1 MNRVKNFSLFRWISL
16 ALFVSA
22 ALLLVVELV
31 SFSRLRS
38 GFALGTEIAGV
49 PVGGLTL
56 DDAADRLTQ
65 AYSVPVEMRYGES
78 VIQAKPA
85 TLGFEL
91 DLSSM
96 ITAADQERVSTPF
109 WSSFV
114 NYLFNRMPTSQKVP
128 LVATID
134 ETKLRDYLVNE
145 VASRYDQPAEA
156 YVPIPGSVNFE
167 AGKAGTVLNVDQS
180 LKLVSLALRSPSS
193 RVVNLNVNKINS
205 SKPSYINLKI
215 LLQQILDVDGFTGL
229 AEIYVLD
236 LQTGQEMQMAYQ
248 QGEYYPPDIAFSAE
262 SIIKIP
268 VMISS
273 FKRATKPVSADFT
286 NLVEKMIEVSD
297 NTAPDT
303 LMKLLID
310 PNIGPLGVSDDM
322 TALGLESTFLGGMFY
337 TGAPLISSPTTPAN
351 SRTDVNTDPD
361 RYSQTTP
368 SEMGSLLN
376 DIYECAQTGGGA
388 LSAVFSGEITQNDC
402 KSMITYL
409 TRNHIGVLL
418 EAGLPEGT
426 QIGHKHGWVT
436 DPTDG
441 LMHTI
446 GDAGLVYTPG
456 GNYVIVVF
464 ISDTNQ
470 IVWDNAN
477 RLFANLSRAVYNYF
491 NLTSQ

>member
-1 MNRVKNFSLFRWISL
+1 MVKIKNFSLLRWISL
-16 ALFVSA
+16 ALFLSA
-22 ALLLVVELV
+22 ALLFVVELV
-31 SFSRLRS
+31 SFSRMRS

-56 DDAADRLTQ
+56 DEASNRLTQ
-65 AYSVPVEMRYGES
+65 AYSVPIEMRYGTS
-78 VIQAKPA
+78 AIQAKPA
-85 TLGFEL
+85 TLGFQL
-91 DLSSM
+91 DLNTM
-96 ITAADQERVSTPF
+96 ITAADQERASSPF
-109 WSSFV
+109 WISFF
-114 NYLFNRMPTSQKVP
+114 NYMFNRLPSSQTVP

-134 ETKLRDYLVNE
+134 ETKLRDFLINE
-145 VASRYDQPAEA
+145 VAARYDQLAEA

-167 AGKAGTVLNVDQS
+167 PGKAGTQLDVDQS
-180 LKLVSLALRSPSS
+180 VKLVSLALRSPSS
-193 RVVNLNVNKINS
+193 RVVNLDINKLNS
-205 SKPSYINLKI
+205 SKPSFTNLKI
-215 LLQQILDVDGFTGL
+215 LLQQIIDVDGFTGL
-229 AEIYVLD
+229 TEIYVLD
-236 LQTGQEMQMAYQ
+236 LSSGAEMQMAYQ
-248 QGEYYPPDIAFSAE
+248 QGEYYTPDIAFSAE
-262 SIIKIP
+262 SIMKIP

-273 FKRATKPVSADFT
+273 FRHATKPVSASFT
-286 NLVEKMIEVSD
+286 ALVEKMIELSD

-303 LMKLLID
+303 LMSTLID
-310 PNIGPLGVSDDM
+310 PNLGPLGVTEDM
-322 TALGLESTFLGGMFY
+322 QALGLKNTFLGGMFY
-337 TGAPLISSPTTPAN
+337 VGAPLISSPTTPAN

-368 SEMGSLLN
+368 AEMGSLLN
-376 DIYECAQTGGGA
+376 DIYECAQNGGGA
-388 LSAVFSGEITQNDC
+388 LVAVFPGKITQNDC

-456 GNYVIVVF
+456 GNYVMVVF
-464 ISDTNQ
+464 IHDTNQ

-477 RLFANLSRAVYNYF
+477 RLIASLSRAVYNYF

>member
-1 MNRVKNFSLFRWISL
+1 MVRIKNFSLLRWISL
-16 ALFVSA
+16 ALFLSA
-22 ALLLVVELV
+22 ALLFVVELV
-31 SFSRLRS
+31 SFSRMRS

-56 DDAADRLTQ
+56 DEASNRLTQ
-65 AYSVPVEMRYGES
+65 AYSVPVEMRYGDAA
-78 VIQAKPA
+78 IQAKPA
-85 TLGFEL
+85 ALGFEL
-91 DLSSM
+91 NLNAM
-96 ITAADQERVSTPF
+96 ITAADQERASSPF
-109 WSSFV
+109 WSAFF
-114 NYLFNRMPTSQKVP
+114 NFLFNRLPSSQTVP

-134 ETKLRDYLVNE
+134 ESKLRDFLQNE
-145 VASRYDQPAEA
+145 VAVRYDQPPEA
-156 YVPIPGSVNFE
+156 YVPVPGSVNFE
-167 AGKAGTVLNVDQS
+167 PGTAGTQLDVDQS
-180 LKLVSLALRSPSS
+180 VKLVSLALRSPSS
-193 RVVNLNVNKINS
+193 RVVNLDINKLNS
-205 SKPSYINLKI
+205 SKPSYTNLKI
-215 LLQQILDVDGFTGL
+215 LLQQIIDVDGFTGL
-229 AEIYVLD
+229 SEIYVLD
-236 LQTGQEMQMAYQ
+236 LQNGQEMQMAYQ

-262 SIIKIP
+262 SIMKVP

-273 FKRATKPVSADFT
+273 FRRATKPVSADFT

-303 LMKLLID
+303 LMRTLID
-310 PNIGPLGVSDDM
+310 PNIGPLGITDDM
-322 TALGLESTFLGGMFY
+322 DALGLKNTFLGGMFY

-351 SRTDVNTDPD
+351 SRTDINTDPD
-361 RYSQTTP
+361 RYSQTVP
-368 SEMGSLLN
+368 SEMGSLLS
-376 DIYECAQTGGGA
+376 DIYECAQNGGGA
-388 LSAVFSGEITQNDC
+388 FAAVFPGEITQNDC
-402 KSMITYL
+402 RSMITYL

-436 DPTDG
+436 DPVDG

-456 GNYVIVVF
+456 GNYVMVVF
-464 ISDTNQ
+464 IHDTNQ

>member
-1 MNRVKNFSLFRWISL
+1 MVKIKNFSLLRWISL
-16 ALFVSA
+16 ALFLSA
-22 ALLLVVELV
+22 ALLFVVELV
-31 SFSRLRS
+31 SFSRMRS

-56 DDAADRLTQ
+56 DEASNRLTQ
-65 AYSVPVEMRYGES
+65 AYSVPIEMRYGS
-78 VIQAKPA
+78 YAIQAKPA
-85 TLGFEL
+85 TLGFQL
-91 DLSSM
+91 DLNAM
-96 ITAADQERVSTPF
+96 ITAADQERASSPF
-109 WSSFV
+109 WISFF
-114 NYLFNRMPTSQKVP
+114 NYLFNRLPSSQTIP

-134 ETKLRDYLVNE
+134 ETKLRDFLINE
-145 VASRYDQPAEA
+145 VASRYDQLAEA

-167 AGKAGTVLNVDQS
+167 PGKAGTQLDVDQS
-180 LKLVSLALRSPSS
+180 VKLVSLALRSPSS
-193 RVVNLNVNKINS
+193 RVVNLDINKLNS
-205 SKPSYINLKI
+205 SKPSFTNLKI
-215 LLQQILDVDGFTGL
+215 LLQQIIDVDGFTGL
-229 AEIYVLD
+229 TEVYVLD
-236 LQTGQEMQMAYQ
+236 LSTGSEMQMAYQ
-248 QGEYYPPDIAFSAE
+248 QGEYYTPDIAFSAE
-262 SIIKIP
+262 SIMKIP

-273 FKRATKPVSADFT
+273 FRHATKPVSASFT
-286 NLVEKMIEVSD
+286 ALVEKMIELSD

-303 LMKLLID
+303 LMSTLID
-310 PNIGPLGVSDDM
+310 PNLGPIGVTEDM
-322 TALGLESTFLGGMFY
+322 QALGLKNTFLGGMFY
-337 TGAPLISSPTTPAN
+337 TGAPLITSPTTPAN

-361 RYSQTTP
+361 RYSQTIP

-376 DIYECAQTGGGA
+376 DIYECAQNGGGA
-388 LSAVFSGEITQNDC
+388 LVAVFPGKISQNDC

-446 GDAGLVYTPG
+446 GDAGIIYTPG
-456 GNYVIVVF
+456 GNYVMVVF
-464 ISDTNQ
+464 IHDTNQ

-477 RLFANLSRAVYNYF
+477 RLIASLSRAVYNYF

>member
-1 MNRVKNFSLFRWISL
+1 MVRIKNFSLLRWISL

-22 ALLLVVELV
+22 ALLFVIELV
-31 SFSRLRS
+31 SFSRMRS

-56 DDAADRLTQ
+56 DEASNRLTQ
-65 AYSVPVEMRYGES
+65 AYSVPIEMRYGS
-78 VIQAKPA
+78 AAIQAKPA

-91 DLSSM
+91 NLNAM
-96 ITAADQERVSTPF
+96 ITAADQERAASPF
-109 WSSFV
+109 WSAFF
-114 NYLFNRMPTSQKVP
+114 NYLFNRLPTQQSIP
-128 LVATID
+128 LVATIN
-134 ETKLRDYLVNE
+134 ESKLRDFLKNE
-145 VASRYDQPAEA
+145 VAARYDQAAEA

-167 AGKAGTVLNVDQS
+167 PGKAGSQLDIDQS
-180 LKLVSLALRSPSS
+180 VKLVSMALRSPSS
-193 RVVNLNVNKINS
+193 RVVNLDINKLNS
-205 SKPSYINLKI
+205 SKPSFTNLKI
-215 LLQQILDVDGFTGL
+215 LLQQIIDVDGFTGL
-229 AEIYVLD
+229 SEIYVLD

-248 QGEYYPPDIAFSAE
+248 QGEYYTPDIAFSAE
-262 SIIKIP
+262 SIMKIP

-273 FKRATKPVSADFT
+273 FRRATKPVSADFT
-286 NLVEKMIEVSD
+286 KLVEKMIELSD

-303 LMKLLID
+303 LMSTLID
-310 PNIGPLGVSDDM
+310 PNLGPIGVTDDM
-322 TALGLESTFLGGMFY
+322 KALGLKNTFLGGMFY

-351 SRTDVNTDPD
+351 SRTDINTDPD
-361 RYSQTTP
+361 RYSQTVP

-388 LSAVFSGEITQNDC
+388 LAAVFPGQITQNDC

-446 GDAGLVYTPG
+446 GDAGIVYSPG

-464 ISDTNQ
+464 IHDTNQ